1 MPKRIL
7 TGIVTSDK
15 TDKTVTVNVER
26 RVKHPL
32 YGKIIKRSKKYHAHD
47 EKNEYVVGDKVRI
60 EETKPISKTKTWA
73 VLDRLVASKG
83 QAIAAD
89 LDVKEATPTG
99 APEEKKAAAKPKKA
113 KKEEASTE
121 EAEAEA

>member
-7 TGIVTSDK
+7 TGTVTSDK
-15 TDKTVTVNVER
+15 TDKTVTVLVER

-60 EETKPISKTKTWA
+60 VETKPISKTKTWA
-73 VLDRLVASKG
+73 VKDRLVASRG
-83 QAIAAD
+83 QAVEAD
-89 LDVKEATPTG
+89 LEVAQATPGG
-99 APEEKKAAAKPKKA
+99 AE
-113 KKEEASTE
+113 
-121 EAEAEA
+121 